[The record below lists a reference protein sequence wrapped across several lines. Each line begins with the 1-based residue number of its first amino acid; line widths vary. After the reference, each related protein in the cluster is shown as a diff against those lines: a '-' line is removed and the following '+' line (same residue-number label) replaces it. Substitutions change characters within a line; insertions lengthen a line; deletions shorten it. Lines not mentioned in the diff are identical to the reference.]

1 MGLGYTTIMY
11 DPEQVVRTGIGDIGA
26 CRYDGVEI
34 GLGKLKKAGPENVTD
49 LLNEYNLDL
58 YCVMSGWLLTESDAN
73 EAVEGTY
80 LAADLGAN
88 FLGILPPP
96 RGQVADEDL
105 LDWLNDIAAAADDA
119 GVTAVLHH
127 HGGAHIEQPD
137 EIQEWLDR
145 TPDEVQLLF
154 DTAHYHPYGNVVDG
168 IERFAND
175 IAYVH
180 LKDIASPAGF
190 ETHVENL
197 TAGKVD
203 FDSIINFIWAF
214 RDLGKGD
221 IDFTAVDETLADV
234 GYDGHQT
241 IEIENRRELP
251 LVHAKENVDHY
262 RSVAS
267 RF

>member
-11 DPEQVVRTGIGDIGA
+11 DPEQVVETGIGDIGA

-34 GLGKLKKAGPENVTD
+34 GLGKLETAGPKRVNR
-49 LLNEYNLDL
+49 LLNEYDLDL

-73 EAVEGTY
+73 DAVEGAQ
-80 LAADLGAN
+80 LAADLGAD

-105 LDWLNDIAAAADDA
+105 ADWLDDIGAAASDA
-119 GVTAVLHH
+119 GITAVLHH
-127 HGGAHIEQPD
+127 HGGAHVEQPD
-137 EIQEWLDR
+137 EMRMWLDR
-145 TPDEVQLLF
+145 TPESVELLF
-154 DTAHYHPYGNVVDG
+154 DTAHYFPYGEVTDG
-168 IERFAND
+168 IKRFADD

-214 RDLGKGD
+214 RDLGKGK
-221 IDFTAVDETLADV
+221 IDFAAVDEGLAQI

-241 IEIENRRELP
+241 IEIENRRNLP

-262 RSVAS
+262 RSVADHL
-267 RF
+267 

>member
-11 DPEQVVRTGIGDIGA
+11 DPREVVETGIGDVAA
-26 CRYDGVEI
+26 CRYDGLEI
-34 GLGKLKKAGPENVTD
+34 GLGKLRKSGPETVDD
-49 LLNEYNLDL
+49 LLDEYDLDL
-58 YCVMSGWLLTESDAN
+58 YCVMAGWLLTEDDA
-73 EAVEGTY
+73 EDAIDGAA
-80 LAADLGAN
+80 LAADLGAD

-96 RGQVADEDL
+96 RGQVSDDDFET
-105 LDWLNDIAAAADDA
+105 WLHDIAAAAEDA
-119 GVTAVLHH
+119 GVTVVLHH

-137 EIQEWLDR
+137 EIREWLDR
-145 TPDEVQLLF
+145 TPDSVELLF
-154 DTAHYHPYGNVVDG
+154 DTAHYHPYGDVVEG
-168 IERFAND
+168 IERYADD

-214 RDLGKGD
+214 RDLGEGELD
-221 IDFTAVDETLADV
+221 FEAIDEALADV

-241 IEIENRRELP
+241 IEIENRRERP
-251 LVHAKENVDHY
+251 LVHAKQNVDHH
-262 RSVAS
+262 RSVTE
-267 RF
+267 